1 MDSFRTIIPI
11 QKELDINHSNK
22 VMMFG
27 SCFTENIGQKLIDHK
42 FSVSCNPL
50 GILFNPIS
58 ILQAINRIV
67 DNKKVTEQELF
78 EHEGVWNSF
87 SFHSQFAQLSVSE
100 YLANINPI
108 IDASHQ
114 FIKSCD
120 FLFIT
125 LGTAWI
131 YEDTETNEIVANCHK
146 VASTRF
152 NRRRVST
159 TECCDAILSA
169 IEKIH
174 KVNEHVNFIF
184 TVSPIRHWKD
194 GAHGNQLSK
203 ATLLLAIDKICDM
216 YSNCSYFPSYEIL
229 MDELRDYRFYADDML
244 HPSEFALK
252 YIWERFSDCYFSEET
267 KAINKEV
274 ESLNQALHHRPFN
287 PESHSYKTFQE
298 QTQTRIAEL
307 EKKYPFIKF

>member
-152 NRRRVST
+152 NRRRVPT